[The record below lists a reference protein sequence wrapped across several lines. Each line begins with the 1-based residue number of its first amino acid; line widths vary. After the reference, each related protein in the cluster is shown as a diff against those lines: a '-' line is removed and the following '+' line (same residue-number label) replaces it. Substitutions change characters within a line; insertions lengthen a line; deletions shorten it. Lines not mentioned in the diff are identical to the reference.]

1 MAGSPCCPFLSTAL
15 TKVSGCSSICP
26 ITLCPEEDQ
35 PGTGRALGCSSL
47 LQTLSFFPLISLS
60 HSHKGCLCAPLPPY
74 TAANTFLQLLAALIK
89 LGLPCKCPRE
99 TFSYGSSILSSLDFN
114 IVFSLY
120 FHHRDILKS
129 GGTAVDAAIAGLI
142 CTSVMNPQSSGLGG
156 GVVFT
161 IYNAS
166 TGTVE
171 VINARETV
179 PRVFPQDLLSGC
191 NGGFPIGSRWIA
203 VPGELR
209 GYEEAH
215 KRHGRLPWKALFE
228 PTIKLLSDPL
238 TISPV
243 MAKIM
248 DNQNFTSPG
257 KSLCPL
263 ICDGQRF
270 LKCGE
275 TFRWPA
281 LQQTLRAVAENG
293 ATAFYE
299 GHIGQALVEDIRK
312 AGSTISLEDL
322 QAYKAEVVAWEL
334 RLGLNPASAAPQS
347 LSTRAESSPG
357 FLAPQRKPCLCF
369 GDTSSVSLLRLQVPV
384 GTMLSDKIAELV
396 RGRIDAQGDHPLSH
410 YNLLEAIYN
419 HQYESKG
426 TSHISVLA
434 ADGSAVSATST
445 INYPPRIRF
454 TGHMVD
460 KLVCLSNPLKSHT
473 GRITLSACALGEKP
487 PSAMVP
493 SILISKTGDTLV
505 IGGAGG
511 AWIISAT
518 AMAIINKLWFGN
530 DLEHAISAPIMHTKG
545 VSVLF
550 EEHFSEE
557 VRSGLLERGHKEEK
571 PEFAMNVVQ
580 GVSKEGKCISAYS
593 DRRKLG
599 KSAGY

>member
-1 MAGSPCCPFLSTAL
+1 IDMSTGKICCLVLLTLGVLAVVVAL
-15 TKVSGCSSICP
+15 VVILNQPKCGPQHYLHGAVAADTETCSVI
-26 ITLCPEEDQ
+26 
-35 PGTGRALGCSSL
+35 G
-47 LQTLSFFPLISLS
+47 
-60 HSHKGCLCAPLPPY
+60 
-74 TAANTFLQLLAALIK
+74 
-89 LGLPCKCPRE
+89 
-99 TFSYGSSILSSLDFN
+99 
-114 IVFSLY
+114 
-120 FHHRDILKS
+120 RDILKR

-166 TGTVE
+166 TGKVE

-179 PRVFPQDLLSGC
+179 PRVFPRDLLSGC
-191 NGGFPIGSRWIA
+191 TGGFPIGPHWIA

-248 DNQNFTSPG
+248 RHQNFTSPG

-270 LKCGE
+270 LKLGE

-299 GHIGQALVEDIRK
+299 GQIGQALVEDIRK
-312 AGSTISLEDL
+312 AGSSISLEDL
-322 QAYKAEVVAWEL
+322 QAYKAEVSSA
-334 RLGLNPASAAPQS
+334 LNITLDSH
-347 LSTRAESSPG
+347 TTVFSPG
-357 FLAPQRKPCLCF
+357 PPMGGAVLMFILKILEEYKFHEASVATPKEKVETYHRIAEALKF
-369 GDTSSVSLLRLQVPV
+369 GNMLRPLMRDPAFSDTQVPV

-396 RGRIDAQGDHPLSH
+396 RGRIDSRGDHPFSH
-410 YNLLEAIYN
+410 YNLLETIYN
-419 HQYESKG
+419 HQYKSKG

-445 INYPPRIRF
+445 INFPFGSFVYSNR
-454 TGHMVD
+454 TGIILNNELADFCIANRSIKPD
-460 KLVCLSNPLKSHT
+460 KLVCLSNPLKNHT
-473 GRITLSACALGEKP
+473 GRITLSVSALGEKP

-493 SILISKTGDTLV
+493 SILISKTGDKMLV

-511 AWIISAT
+511 GWIISAT
-518 AMAIINKLWFGN
+518 AMAIINKLWFGY
-530 DLEHAISAPIMHTKG
+530 DLEHAISAPIMHTDHEN
-545 VSVLF
+545 VLF

-557 VRSGLLERGHKEEK
+557 VRSGLLERGHNETK
-571 PEFAMNVVQ
+571 PEVAMNVVQ

-593 DRRKLG
+593 DKRKLG

>member
-1 MAGSPCCPFLSTAL
+1 MSTGKVCCLVLL
-15 TKVSGCSSICP
+15 TLGVLAVVVVLVVILTQPRCGPQHYLHGAVAADTETCSVI
-26 ITLCPEEDQ
+26 
-35 PGTGRALGCSSL
+35 A
-47 LQTLSFFPLISLS
+47 
-60 HSHKGCLCAPLPPY
+60 
-74 TAANTFLQLLAALIK
+74 
-89 LGLPCKCPRE
+89 
-99 TFSYGSSILSSLDFN
+99 
-114 IVFSLY
+114 
-120 FHHRDILKS
+120 RDILKS

-179 PRVFPQDLLSGC
+179 PRVFPHNLLSGC
-191 NGGFPIGSRWIA
+191 SARFLIGSRWIG

-215 KRHGRLPWKALFE
+215 KRYGRLPWKALFE
-228 PTIKLLSDPL
+228 PTIKLLSEPL
-238 TISPV
+238 VISPV
-243 MAKIM
+243 MDKMIRHPA
-248 DNQNFTSPG
+248 FSGPG

-270 LKCGE
+270 LKHGE

-293 ATAFYE
+293 AAAFYE
-299 GHIGQALVEDIRK
+299 GQIGKALVDDIKK
-312 AGSTISLEDL
+312 AGSSISLEDL
-322 QAYKAEVVAWEL
+322 QAYKAEVSSA
-334 RLGLNPASAAPQS
+334 LNIT
-347 LSTRAESSPG
+347 LNDHTTVFSPG
-357 FLAPQRKPCLCF
+357 PPMGGAVLMFILKILEEYKLHEASLATSEEKVETYHRIAEALKFGNMLKPHMSDPAF
-369 GDTSSVSLLRLQVPV
+369 SEAQVAV
-384 GTMLSDKIAELV
+384 GTILSDEIAELV
-396 RGRIDAQGDHPLSH
+396 RSRIDNRGDHPLNH
-410 YNLLEAIYN
+410 YNLFESLYN
-419 HQYESKG
+419 RYKSKG

-445 INYPPRIRF
+445 INYPF
-454 TGHMVD
+454 GSFVYSNQTGIILNNELAD
-460 KLVCLSNPLKSHT
+460 FCIANRSIKP
-473 GRITLSACALGEKP
+473 GEKP

-493 SILISKTGDTLV
+493 SILISKTGDMLV

-518 AMAIINKLWFGN
+518 SMAIINKLWFGY
-530 DLEHAISAPIMHTKG
+530 DLEHAISAPIMHTEDDNI
-545 VSVLF
+545 LF

-557 VRSGLLERGHKEEK
+557 VRSGLLGRGHKEK
-571 PEFAMNVVQ
+571 KANFAMNVVQ
-580 GVSKEGKCISAYS
+580 GISKEGKCISAYS
-593 DRRKLG
+593 DKRKLG

>member
-1 MAGSPCCPFLSTAL
+1 MSTGKICCLVLLTLGVLAVVVVLVVILTQPKCSPQHYLHGAVAADTE
-15 TKVSGCSSICP
+15 TCSVI
-26 ITLCPEEDQ
+26 
-35 PGTGRALGCSSL
+35 G
-47 LQTLSFFPLISLS
+47 
-60 HSHKGCLCAPLPPY
+60 
-74 TAANTFLQLLAALIK
+74 
-89 LGLPCKCPRE
+89 
-99 TFSYGSSILSSLDFN
+99 
-114 IVFSLY
+114 
-120 FHHRDILKS
+120 RDILKS

-166 TGTVE
+166 TGRVE

-191 NGGFPIGSRWIA
+191 AGGFPVGSRWIA

-209 GYEEAH
+209 GYEAAH

-238 TISPV
+238 AISPV
-243 MAKIM
+243 MAKIIHHPTFA
-248 DNQNFTSPG
+248 NPG

-270 LKCGE
+270 LKHGE

-299 GHIGQALVEDIRK
+299 GQIGQALVEDIRK
-312 AGSTISLEDL
+312 AGSSISLEDL
-322 QAYKAEVVAWEL
+322 QAYKAEVSSA
-334 RLGLNPASAAPQS
+334 LNITLNSH
-347 LSTRAESSPG
+347 TTVFSPG
-357 FLAPQRKPCLCF
+357 PPMGGAVLMFILKILEEYKLHEASLATPKEKVETYHRIAEALKF
-369 GDTSSVSLLRLQVPV
+369 GNMLRPLMRDPAFSDTQVPV
-384 GTMLSDKIAELV
+384 GTILSDKIAELV
-396 RGRIDAQGDHPLSH
+396 RDRIDARGDHPLKH
-410 YNLLEAIYN
+410 YNLLEAINN
-419 HQYESKG
+419 HQYKSKG

-445 INYPPRIRF
+445 INFPFGSFVYSNQ
-454 TGHMVD
+454 TGIILNNELAD
-460 KLVCLSNPLKSHT
+460 FCTANRSIKP
-473 GRITLSACALGEKP
+473 GEKP

-493 SILISKTGDTLV
+493 SILISKTGDMLV

-518 AMAIINKLWFGN
+518 AMVIINKLWFGY
-530 DLEHAISAPIMHTKG
+530 DLEHAISAPIMHTDG
-545 VSVLF
+545 DNILF

-557 VRSGLLERGHKEEK
+557 VRSGLLGRGHKEMK
-571 PEFAMNVVQ
+571 PKFAMNVVQ

-593 DRRKLG
+593 DKRKLG

>member
-1 MAGSPCCPFLSTAL
+1 KDKAKHALLFCEKVSLCWLLVLFLLYLAL
-15 TKVSGCSSICP
+15 TPKRRSQELGGHCGRCRAGTIKIVSGVP
-26 ITLCPEEDQ
+26 
-35 PGTGRALGCSSL
+35 A
-47 LQTLSFFPLISLS
+47 FPRHAQCQS
-60 HSHKGCLCAPLPPY
+60 
-74 TAANTFLQLLAALIK
+74 
-89 LGLPCKCPRE
+89 
-99 TFSYGSSILSSLDFN
+99 
-114 IVFSLY
+114 
-120 FHHRDILKS
+120 
-129 GGTAVDAAIAGLI
+129 VDAAIAGLI

-191 NGGFPIGSRWIA
+191 NGGSRWIA

-238 TISPV
+238 TISP
-243 MAKIM
+243 
-248 DNQNFTSPG
+248 
-257 KSLCPL
+257 
-263 ICDGQRF
+263 
-270 LKCGE
+270 CGE

-322 QAYKAEVVAWEL
+322 QAYKAEV
-334 RLGLNPASAAPQS
+334 
-347 LSTRAESSPG
+347 SSPLNITLNSHTTVFSPG
-357 FLAPQRKPCLCF
+357 PPMGGAVLMFILKILEASLATPKEKVETYHRIAEALKFAPQRKPCLCF

-445 INYPPRIRF
+445 INYPF
-454 TGHMVD
+454 GSFVYSNQTGIILNNELAD
-460 KLVCLSNPLKSHT
+460 FCIANRNIKP
-473 GRITLSACALGEKP
+473 GEITLSACALGEKP

>member
-1 MAGSPCCPFLSTAL
+1 MSTGKVCCLVLL
-15 TKVSGCSSICP
+15 TLGVLAVVVVLVVILTQPRCGPQHYLHGAVAADTETCSVI
-26 ITLCPEEDQ
+26 
-35 PGTGRALGCSSL
+35 G
-47 LQTLSFFPLISLS
+47 
-60 HSHKGCLCAPLPPY
+60 
-74 TAANTFLQLLAALIK
+74 
-89 LGLPCKCPRE
+89 
-99 TFSYGSSILSSLDFN
+99 
-114 IVFSLY
+114 
-120 FHHRDILKS
+120 RDILKS

-179 PRVFPQDLLSGC
+179 PRVFPHNLLSGC
-191 NGGFPIGSRWIA
+191 SAPFLIGSRWIG

-215 KRHGRLPWKALFE
+215 KRYGRLPWKALFE
-228 PTIKLLSDPL
+228 PTIKLLSEPL
-238 TISPV
+238 VISPV
-243 MAKIM
+243 MDKMIRHPA
-248 DNQNFTSPG
+248 FSGPG

-270 LKCGE
+270 LKHGE

-293 ATAFYE
+293 AAAFYE
-299 GHIGQALVEDIRK
+299 GQIGKALVDDIKK
-312 AGSTISLEDL
+312 AGSSISLEDL
-322 QAYKAEVVAWEL
+322 QAYKAEVSSA
-334 RLGLNPASAAPQS
+334 LNIT
-347 LSTRAESSPG
+347 LNNHTTVFSPG
-357 FLAPQRKPCLCF
+357 PPMGGAVLMFILRILEEYKLHEASLATSEEKVETYHRIAEALKFGNMLKPHMSDPAF
-369 GDTSSVSLLRLQVPV
+369 SEAQVAV
-384 GTMLSDKIAELV
+384 GTILSDEIAELV
-396 RGRIDAQGDHPLSH
+396 RSRIDTRGDHPLNH
-410 YNLLEAIYN
+410 YNLFESLYN
-419 HQYESKG
+419 RYKSKG

-445 INYPPRIRF
+445 INYPF
-454 TGHMVD
+454 GSFVYSNQTGIILNNELAD
-460 KLVCLSNPLKSHT
+460 FCIANRSIKP
-473 GRITLSACALGEKP
+473 GEKP

-493 SILISKTGDTLV
+493 SILISKTGDMLV

-518 AMAIINKLWFGN
+518 TMAIINKLWFGY
-530 DLEHAISAPIMHTKG
+530 DLEHAISAPIMHTEDDNI
-545 VSVLF
+545 LF

-557 VRSGLLERGHKEEK
+557 VRSGLLGRGHKEK
-571 PEFAMNVVQ
+571 KANFAMNVVQ
-580 GVSKEGKCISAYS
+580 GISKEGKCISAYS
-593 DRRKLG
+593 DKRKLG